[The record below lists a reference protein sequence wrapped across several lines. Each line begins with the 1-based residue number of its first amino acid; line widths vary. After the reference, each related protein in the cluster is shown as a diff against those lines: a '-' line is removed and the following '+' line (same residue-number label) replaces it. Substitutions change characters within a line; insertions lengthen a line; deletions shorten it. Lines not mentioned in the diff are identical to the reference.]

1 MIANEHLVAE
11 TGLDEILGDT
21 CIDTAYLQTA
31 DVNHIPKA
39 RYSDELSAVS
49 IYTCLKKA
57 HKASNSILSLFSWA
71 GERSSS
77 SRMFKYWKLI
87 MKFQINYLVFIR
99 SVGKSNFKLFIKI
112 MISLVK

>member
-1 MIANEHLVAE
+1 MTANKHLVAE

-21 CIDTAYLQTA
+21 CIDTACLQTA

-57 HKASNSILSLFSWA
+57 HKASNSVLSVFSWA
-71 GERSSS
+71 EERSSS

-99 SVGKSNFKLFIKI
+99 SMRKSNLNFLSKL
-112 MISLVK
+112 

>member
-1 MIANEHLVAE
+1 MIANKHLVAE
-11 TGLDEILGDT
+11 TGIDEILGYT
-21 CIDTAYLQTA
+21 CIDTACLQTA

-57 HKASNSILSLFSWA
+57 HKASNSVLSLFSWA
-71 GERSSS
+71 EERSSS
-77 SRMFKYWKLI
+77 TRMFKYWKLI

-99 SVGKSNFKLFIKI
+99 SMRKSNLNFLSKL
-112 MISLVK
+112 